1 MNHVFIYVLLVF
13 LIVLSAFFSGSEI
26 ALASCNKIRLENA
39 AEAGKR
45 SAARAKKLADQFTR
59 SISTILVGNNLVNI
73 AASSAATVLAL
84 EIHRTKGPTYA
95 AIIMTVV
102 ILIFGEILP
111 KIFAAE
117 FSDKIVLV
125 IAPILQGFMY
135 LFAPVVSAVTA
146 VVDRMARW
154 WTPKETAPQ
163 TTTEELRTLL
173 DTIEEE
179 GVFTEKETDLIRN
192 AIEFTDVTAKEILVP
207 RVDVFGFD
215 IEDDVEELLHNEEL
229 LTHSRFPV
237 YEGSMDNVIGI
248 LSGKRL
254 IREKLR
260 DPNVDVRTLLTPPLF
275 VHMTRPISSI
285 LKEFRRT
292 KTHMAIVVDEFG
304 GMMGILTVE
313 DIVEEIVGDIFDES
327 DEVEEELVET
337 GAGSYE
343 VEGSMNVYD
352 MFEMIGVEDHDFES
366 EYTTVGGW
374 ATEMLDRFPQAG
386 DSFTYKNL
394 TVTVI
399 EAAAM
404 RVEKLRVDVAPE
416 ETDGEDE

>member
-1 MNHVFIYVLLVF
+1 MNHVYIYALLVF

-45 SAARAKKLADQFTR
+45 SAARAKKLADNFTR
-59 SISTILVGNNLVNI
+59 TISTILVGNNLVNI

-84 EIHRTKGPTYA
+84 EIDRTRGPTYA

-117 FSDKIVLV
+117 FSDRIVLF
-125 IAPILQGFMY
+125 IAPILRGFMY

-146 VVDRMARW
+146 IVDRMARW
-154 WTPKETAPQ
+154 WTPKESAPQ

-215 IEDDVEELLHNEEL
+215 IEDDVEELLHDEEL

-260 DPNVDVRTLLTPPLF
+260 DPNVDVRTLLTPPLY

-337 GAGSYE
+337 GTGSYE

-394 TVTVI
+394 TVTVT

-416 ETDGEDE
+416 EKDGEDE